1 MEIYISKNNRQLG
14 PFEESKVREMLAA
27 GQLSPDDAAIRHGE
41 TQWQKLGEIIPQKT
55 APAIQAA
62 PKKSRKG
69 LLLGCGGFFLVLVLI
84 GGVLGILAFRNLL
97 PADSKEDLPDAV
109 KDFKLDNRYPP
120 KGNVWGTETTFTGI
134 YSDAAKTKTVIYL
147 MTVYASESAAQ
158 DAMRRELVDSCKT
171 GESPMY
177 FNFIKN
183 GANVS
188 EGATCAV
195 PLLVRKDNKLVMLG
209 GGGAETEDLIEF
221 AENLPF
227 NGGATIMKK

>member
-1 MEIYISKNNRQLG
+1 MEIYINKNNRQLG

-27 GQLSPDDAAIRHGE
+27 GQLAPDDAAIRHGE
-41 TQWQKLGEIIPQKT
+41 TQWQKLGELIPQT
-55 APAIQAA
+55 TPATQVA

-69 LLLGCGGFFLVLVLI
+69 LLFGCGGFFLVLVLI
-84 GGVLGILAFRNLL
+84 GGVLGILAFRNLR

-120 KGNVWGTETTFTGI
+120 KGSVWGTETTFTGI
-134 YSDAAKTKTVIYL
+134 YFDPAKAKTVIYL
-147 MTVYASESAAQ
+147 MTVYVNESAAQ
-158 DAMRRELVDSCKT
+158 DAMHRELVDSCKT

-177 FNFIKN
+177 FNFVKN
-183 GANVS
+183 GATVS

-195 PLLVRKDNKLVMLG
+195 PLLVRKGNRVVMLG
-209 GGGAETEDLIEF
+209 GASAEAKDFIEF

-227 NGGATIMKK
+227 NGGAQMERK